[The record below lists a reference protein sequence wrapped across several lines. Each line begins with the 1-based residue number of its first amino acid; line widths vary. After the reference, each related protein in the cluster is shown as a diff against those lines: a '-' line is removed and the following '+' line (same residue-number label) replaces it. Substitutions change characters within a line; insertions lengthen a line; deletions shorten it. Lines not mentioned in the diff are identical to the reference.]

1 MIAGFLK
8 CSSTW
13 HVAVDPVIK
22 ILYFRI
28 ILCQLMQT
36 FLNYFHVFHHVC
48 FYRFLSPLLL
58 PNSLMLQACLMTPML
73 SAVAW
78 LTCMIGFATDWLSD
92 GDLVVELGSV
102 PVVCLPWVRTKPKT
116 RRLAASCPS
125 MTTRVMDP
133 VQVIIRRM
141 ICQLLIVMEPTVI
154 QKSCFQLWN
163 KTVMMSQSW
172 SRFLIFG
179 PMVFWCF
186 LMKMDEKCFKLG
198 CFSSDFLACLMYA
211 KLAWYIFFYYDI
223 FYMKDSIAQITFRLN
238 SGHKSCLSIRHFA

>member
-1 MIAGFLK
+1 MQKFL
-8 CSSTW
+8 
-13 HVAVDPVIK
+13 
-22 ILYFRI
+22 
-28 ILCQLMQT
+28 
-36 FLNYFHVFHHVC
+36 HVFPVFPPC
-48 FYRFLSPLLL
+48 VFLYIFIPLLL

-78 LTCMIGFATDWLSD
+78 STCMIGFATDWLSD

-102 PVVCLPWVRTKPKT
+102 PVVCSPWVRTKPKT

-133 VQVIIRRM
+133 VQVIICRM
-141 ICQLLIVMEPTVI
+141 ICQLLKYMEPTFI
-154 QKSCFQLWN
+154 QKSYFQLWN

-179 PMVFWCF
+179 PFVFLCF

-198 CFSSDFLACLMYA
+198 RFSSDFLACLMYA
-211 KLAWYIFFYYDI
+211 TLAWYIFF
-223 FYMKDSIAQITFRLN
+223 
-238 SGHKSCLSIRHFA
+238 